1 MLSVEQV
8 RKIYIDLYRS
18 SDTLMMAGIN
28 PPDMISGALD
38 FLALILG
45 DDCPTGAEILKDG
58 E

>member
-1 MLSVEQV
+1 
-8 RKIYIDLYRS
+8 
-18 SDTLMMAGIN
+18 MMAGIN